1 MLDKKKL
8 PPDLTANRVWVS
20 SHDSDRRA
28 IAYITERRRRRIAAV
43 GAVAGLVA
51 ILAALAMH
59 LALGLLVL
67 GLAISVAGAAYG
79 NGGRSGF
86 YEVELDGSIGEYL
99 GRSKPELSSMRG
111 MRP

>member
-1 MLDKKKL
+1 MLDKNKL
-8 PPDLTANRVWVS
+8 SPELTANRLWVS
-20 SHDSDRRA
+20 VRESDDHA
-28 IAYITERRRRRIAAV
+28 VAYITERRRRLIAAV

-59 LALGLLVL
+59 LAVGLLVL
-67 GLAISVAGAAYG
+67 GLAISLAGAVYA

-86 YEVELDGSIGEYL
+86 YEVEADGTLGEYL